1 MLATPLVAGGGSIC
15 GRSRLAILLAL
26 ECFGEVS
33 FVAVL
38 ELSSIL
44 FCRGSDEKADILLCC
59 GSEEKV
65 FATSA
70 AKRENQDCWES
81 VLGAGTR
88 STDEV
93 GLTVAF
99 DGSKNQH
106 RR

>member
-1 MLATPLVAGGGSIC
+1 MLATPLVAGGGGGSIC
-15 GRSRLAILLAL
+15 DRSRLAILL

-33 FVAVL
+33 FVVVL

-44 FCRGSDEKADILLCC
+44 FCGGSDEKADILVCC

-81 VLGAGTR
+81 VFGAGAR
-88 STDEV
+88 AADEA

-99 DGSKNQH
+99 DDSKNQH